1 MPVYAGTCQGHVPV
15 CVERVC
21 ESVSVLCPP
30 ARPRGSGDRGV
41 EKENK
46 KHSKGQ
52 HALVPRLRTARST
65 AGTCENL
72 LRERACPGGVLATK
86 VRYFGVKY
94 AKVLPGADGHLT
106 C

>member
-15 CVERVC
+15 CVEQRVC

-46 KHSKGQ
+46 KQQLKES
-52 HALVPRLRTARST
+52 ARARLHRTEYR
-65 AGTCENL
+65 
-72 LRERACPGGVLATK
+72 RR
-86 VRYFGVKY
+86 VKIY
-94 AKVLPGADGHLT
+94 
-106 C
+106 

>member
-1 MPVYAGTCQGHVPV
+1 M

-46 KHSKGQ
+46 KQQLKGS
-52 HALVPRLRTARST
+52 ARARLRTARST
-65 AGTCENL
+65 AGTCENV

-86 VRYFGVKY
+86 VRYFGVKSD
-94 AKVLPGADGHLT
+94 KVLPGADGHLT